1 MPYALVQIDM
11 IKLSS
16 SSSSWKRLLS
26 SCTYNQVRSI
36 TRIEKKK
43 PTNAIDY
50 LDINVNSK
58 HNEKLKKTLE
68 SKPKPVLDITS
79 EGYLEATSE
88 DLRDHLNELLES
100 SQFAYVFKGVRNTS
114 ELITITKITINQDY
128 SNVRA
133 YWSAPAIKSL
143 LKYVLEHKGEN
154 HAITLSTKIGS
165 TIRRVLERKEG
176 ACRSY
181 IMKKIEFRM
190 TPRVQFYPYQ
200 EHFGVK
206 KLIQK

>member
-1 MPYALVQIDM
+1 MM
-11 IKLSS
+11 SS
-16 SSSSWKRLLS
+16 SSSSLLCSSWKRLLLS
-26 SCTYNQVRSI
+26 SHNYNQIRSI
-36 TRIEKKK
+36 SRIEKRK

-88 DLRDHLNELLES
+88 DLRDHLNELFES
-100 SQFAYVFKGVRNTS
+100 SQFAYIFKGVRNTS
-114 ELITITKITINQDY
+114 ELITIANITINQDY

-133 YWSAPAIKSL
+133 YWSAPTIKSL
-143 LKYVLEHKGEN
+143 LKYVLELKGES
-154 HAITLSTKIGS
+154 HAIALSTKIGS

-181 IMKKIEFRM
+181 IMKKIDFRM

-206 KLIQK
+206 KLIKKL

>member
-1 MPYALVQIDM
+1 MM
-11 IKLSS
+11 SS
-16 SSSSWKRLLS
+16 SSSIILSSSWKKLLPS
-26 SCTYNQVRSI
+26 SYYNQIRNIS
-36 TRIEKKK
+36 RIEKRK

-50 LDINVNSK
+50 LDINANSK

-88 DLRDHLNELLES
+88 DLRDHLNELFGS
-100 SQFAYVFKGVRNTS
+100 SQFAYIFKGVRNTS
-114 ELITITKITINQDY
+114 ELITIANITINQDY

-133 YWSAPAIKSL
+133 YWSAPTIKSL
-143 LKYVLEHKGEN
+143 LKYVLEHKGESP
-154 HAITLSTKIGS
+154 ARTLSTKIGS
-165 TIRRVLERKEG
+165 TISRVLERKEG

-181 IMKKIEFRM
+181 IMKKIDFRM

-206 KLIQK
+206 KLIKK